1 VKISPLEAI
10 GTRLDASV
18 TFLSLT
24 PELLCKRV
32 PQWLLCGAA
41 TIVWSSYPA
50 MADDSVSDREIPSFT
65 ELQASGAI
73 IGEIRIETLNI
84 FNLDDPAENNALFRA
99 ANAFHIRTRPSLIM
113 RMLLFHSGEP
123 VSVRLIEETE
133 RLLRTN
139 APIYDVSIEP
149 VAYHDGFVDI
159 AVTTHDTWTLQ
170 PGISFSRTGGTNSN
184 GLALKEQNLFG
195 TGISFGMAH
204 TSSVDRSGSEFEFS
218 DNHAFDGW
226 TTISLAHAS
235 YSDGSSESL
244 VLDRPFYALD
254 TRWAAGVSASKFER
268 TDSIYNGGNIS
279 GQYRHHQDRAQAYG
293 GWSRGLIDGWTQRY
307 SVGVDSQTDTYQF
320 DPSLSPPV
328 QPPPDQTLAGPF
340 VRYELVEDNYLKVMN
355 RDRIQRP
362 EYFAMGFQSL
372 VQVGRALPDFGSTQ
386 NPWLVSA
393 AVSDGFRVLGRH
405 DLLTSGSIS
414 RQYGNET
421 GDRRA
426 LSGSAHYYVPQSPR
440 ALFYAAASADAIDSP
455 NAADQLQ
462 LGGDN
467 GLRGYPLR
475 YQTGSHRALMT
486 VEERIYT
493 DWYPF
498 RLFRVGGA
506 VYYDIGRAWGGPT
519 ENTANTRWLS
529 DIGCGLRIVSDR
541 SSAGNV
547 LHVDIAIPINNHDPT
562 IASHQ
567 LLFKMTTSF

>member
-1 VKISPLEAI
+1 M
-10 GTRLDASV
+10 
-18 TFLSLT
+18 LSLT
-24 PELLCKRV
+24 RELLCKRV

-41 TIVWSSYPA
+41 SIVWSSYPA
-50 MADDSVSDREIPSFT
+50 MAAESAPDQGIPPFT
-65 ELQASGAI
+65 ELQALGAI
-73 IGEIRIETLNI
+73 IGQIRVDTHNI
-84 FNLDDPAENNALFRA
+84 FNLDDPAEDYVLFKA
-99 ANAFHIRTRPSLIM
+99 ANAYHITTRQSLIM
-113 RMLLFHSGEP
+113 RMLLFRSGEP

-133 RLLRTN
+133 RLLLAN
-139 APIYDVSIEP
+139 APIYDVTIEP
-149 VAYHDGFVDI
+149 VAYHDGVVDI

-195 TGISFGMAH
+195 TGISFGVAR

-218 DNHAFDGW
+218 DSHAFDGW
-226 TTISLAHAS
+226 TTISLAHAK
-235 YSDGSSESL
+235 YTDGSNDSF
-244 VLDRPFYALD
+244 VLNRPFYALD

-268 TDSIYNGGNIS
+268 IDSIYNGGNIS
-279 GQYRHHQDRAQAYG
+279 GEYRHHQDRAQAYG
-293 GWSRGLIDGWTQRY
+293 GWSKGLIDGWTQRY
-307 SVGVDSQTDTYQF
+307 SAGVDSQTDTYQF
-320 DPSLSPPV
+320 DPTLSPPV
-328 QPPPDQTLAGPF
+328 RPPPDQTLAGPF
-340 VRYELVEDNYLKVMN
+340 VRYELVEDNYQKVTN

-372 VQVGRALPDFGSTQ
+372 VQVGRALSEFGSTQ
-386 NPWLVSA
+386 NPWLISA
-393 AVSDGFRVLGRH
+393 TVSDGFRVLDRQ
-405 DLLTSGSIS
+405 DLLTAGSIS

-426 LSGSAHYYVPQSPR
+426 LGGSAHYYVPQSPR
-440 ALFYAAASADAIDSP
+440 ALFYAAASVDAIDSP
-455 NAADQLQ
+455 IAADQLQ

-506 VYYDIGRAWGGPT
+506 IYYDVGRAWGGPT

-547 LHVDIAIPINNHDPT
+547 LHVDIAVPVNNHDPT
-562 IASHQ
+562 IASRQ

>member
-1 VKISPLEAI
+1 MKHSAFRSIR
-10 GTRLDASV
+10 TRLDASV
-18 TFLSLT
+18 SFLSLT
-24 PELLCKRV
+24 RELLCKRMT
-32 PQWLLCGAA
+32 QWLLCGAA
-41 TIVWSSYPA
+41 SIVWSLCPA
-50 MADDSVSDREIPSFT
+50 MADESAADHGIPSFT

-73 IGEIRIETLNI
+73 IGEIRVDTHNI

-99 ANAFHIRTRPSLIM
+99 ANAYHITTRQGLIM

-133 RLLRTN
+133 RLLRSN

-149 VAYHDGFVDI
+149 VAYHDGIVDI

-170 PGISFSRTGGTNSN
+170 PGVSFSRTGGTNSN

-195 TGISFGMAH
+195 TGISFGVAH

-226 TTISLAHAS
+226 TTISLAHAK
-235 YSDGSSESL
+235 YSDGSNESF

-254 TRWAAGVSASKFER
+254 TRWAAGASASKFER
-268 TDSIYNGGNIS
+268 IDSIYNGGNIS

-293 GWSRGLIDGWTQRY
+293 GWSKGLINGWTQRY
-307 SVGVDSQTDTYQF
+307 SAGVDSQTDTYQF
-320 DPSLSPPV
+320 DPTLSPPL

-340 VRYELVEDNYLKVMN
+340 VRYELVEDNYQKVIN

-372 VQVGRALPDFGSTQ
+372 VQVGRALPEFGSTL
-386 NPWLVSA
+386 NPWLISA
-393 AVSDGFRVLGRH
+393 TVSDGFRVLGRQ
-405 DLLTSGSIS
+405 DLLTAGSIS

-426 LSGSAHYYVPQSPR
+426 VGGSAHYYVPQSPR
-440 ALFYAAASADAIDSP
+440 ALFYAAASVDAVDSP

-506 VYYDIGRAWGGPT
+506 IYYDVGRAWGGPT

-529 DIGCGLRIVSDR
+529 DIGFGLRIVSDR
-541 SSAGNV
+541 SSVGNV

-562 IASHQ
+562 IASRQ
-567 LLFKMTTSF
+567 LLLKMTTSF